1 MSKGLRGSIKWYD
14 ANKGYGFITSAS
26 AGEKDVFLHRSAV
39 ISAGLPDVRE
49 GQEVIYDFVK
59 NESTGKYSAE
69 NIKLV

>member
-1 MSKGLRGSIKWYD
+1 MRGSIKWYD

-39 ISAGLPDVRE
+39 MSAGLPDVRE
-49 GQEVIYDFVK
+49 GQEVIYDFVE
-59 NESTGKYSAE
+59 NETTGKFSAE

>member
-14 ANKGYGFITSAS
+14 DKKGYGFITSAS

-39 ISAGLPDVRE
+39 MSAGLPDIRE
-49 GQEVIYDFVK
+49 GQEVIYDFVLNK
-59 NESTGKYSAE
+59 DTGKYSAE